1 MSSSMLSKPVLDFAA
16 GRFAAAPAG
25 RAAGAGRS

>member
-25 RAAGAGRS
+25 REAGAGRS